1 MLETLNLTRMA
12 EALAEHAASRM
23 GLIARNV
30 AQADTPGY
38 KAMDLPDFAQ
48 VYQAGPPDGM
58 RDGMRATRPG
68 HLLSAPSTAQAIA
81 QPAAGEAQP
90 NGNTVSL
97 EREMVKSASVRQEHD
112 MALAV
117 YSHARDILRAS
128 LGRK

>member
-1 MLETLNLTRMA
+1 MLETLTLTRMA
-12 EALAEHAASRM
+12 GALADHAALRM
-23 GLIARNV
+23 DLIARNV

-38 KAMDLPDFAQ
+38 KAMGLPDFAQ
-48 VYQAGPPDGM
+48 VYDAGFADT
-58 RDGMRATRPG
+58 MRATRPG
-68 HLLSAPSTAQAIA
+68 HIATAPSATQAIA

-97 EREMVKSASVRQEHD
+97 EREMVASASVRQEHD

-117 YSHARDILRAS
+117 YSHARNIMRAS

>member
-12 EALAEHAASRM
+12 AGLADHAASRM
-23 GLIARNV
+23 DQVARNV
-30 AQADTPGY
+30 AQADTPGF

-48 VYQAGPPDGM
+48 VYDAGPQGT
-58 RDGMRATRPG
+58 MRATRAG
-68 HLLSAPSTAQAIA
+68 HIATAPSATQAIA
-81 QPAAGEAQP
+81 QPTAGETQP

>member
-1 MLETLNLTRMA
+1 MLETLNITRMA
-12 EALAEHAASRM
+12 AALADHASSRM
-23 GLIARNV
+23 DLVARNV

-48 VYQAGPPDGM
+48 VYDAGPQG
-58 RDGMRATRPG
+58 GMRATRPG
-68 HLLSAPSTAQAIA
+68 HITSGPSTAQAIA

-97 EREMVKSASVRQEHD
+97 EREMVKSAAVRQEHD

>member
-1 MLETLNLTRMA
+1 MLETLTLTRMA
-12 EALAEHAASRM
+12 GALADHAASRM
-23 GLIARNV
+23 DLIARNV

-38 KAMDLPDFAQ
+38 KAMGLPDFAQ
-48 VYQAGPPDGM
+48 VYDAGFADT
-58 RDGMRATRPG
+58 MRATRPG
-68 HLLSAPSTAQAIA
+68 HITTAPSETQAIA
-81 QPAAGEAQP
+81 QPSAGEAQP

-97 EREMVKSASVRQEHD
+97 EREMVASASVRQEHD

>member
-1 MLETLNLTRMA
+1 MLETLNLTRIA
-12 EALAEHAASRM
+12 QALAEHAAARM
-23 GLIARNV
+23 DQVARNV

-48 VYQAGPPDGM
+48 VYNAGPQGS
-58 RDGMRATRPG
+58 MRATRAG
-68 HLLSAPSTAQAIA
+68 HITTALRGPQNIA
-81 QPAAGEAQP
+81 QPAGGEAQP

-97 EREMVKSASVRQEHD
+97 EREMVKSAAIRQEHN

-117 YSHARDILRAS
+117 YGHARDILRAS

>member
-1 MLETLNLTRMA
+1 MLETLNLTRLA
-12 EALAEHAASRM
+12 EALAEHASSRM
-23 GLIARNV
+23 DNIARNV

-48 VYQAGPPDGM
+48 VYDAGPQG
-58 RDGMRATRPG
+58 GMRATRPG
-68 HLLSAPSTAQAIA
+68 HITSAHTAAHAIA

>member
-1 MLETLNLTRMA
+1 MLETLNITRMA
-12 EALAEHAASRM
+12 AALADHAASRM
-23 GLIARNV
+23 DQVARNV

-48 VYQAGPPDGM
+48 VYGAGPQGT
-58 RDGMRATRPG
+58 MRATRAG
-68 HLLSAPSTAQAIA
+68 HITSAPSATQAIA

>member
-12 EALAEHAASRM
+12 EALAEHASSRM
-23 GLIARNV
+23 GLVARNV

-38 KAMDLPDFAQ
+38 RAMDLPDFAQ
-48 VYQAGPPDGM
+48 VYDAGGQG
-58 RDGMRATRPG
+58 GMRATRSG
-68 HLLSAPSTAQAIA
+68 HITSAPSTAQAIA

>member
-12 EALAEHAASRM
+12 AALADHAASRM
-23 GLIARNV
+23 DQVARNV

-48 VYQAGPPDGM
+48 VYDAGPQG
-58 RDGMRATRPG
+58 GMRATRAG
-68 HLLSAPSTAQAIA
+68 HITTARSTAQAIA

>member
-1 MLETLNLTRMA
+1 MLESLNLTRMA

-23 GLIARNV
+23 DQIARNV
-30 AQADTPGY
+30 AQANTPGY

-48 VYQAGPPDGM
+48 VYDSGPQG
-58 RDGMRATRPG
+58 GMRATKAG
-68 HLLSAPSTAQAIA
+68 HITAAKTATEAIPQA
-81 QPAAGEAQP
+81 AAGAAAP

-97 EREMVKSASVRQEHD
+97 EREMVKSVSVRQEHD

-128 LGRK
+128 LGRR

>member
-12 EALAEHAASRM
+12 EALAEHASSRM
-23 GLIARNV
+23 DNIARNV

-48 VYQAGPPDGM
+48 VYDAGPQG
-58 RDGMRATRPG
+58 GMRATRPG
-68 HLLSAPSTAQAIA
+68 HITSAPTTAQAIA

>member
-1 MLETLNLTRMA
+1 MLETLNLTRLA
-12 EALAEHAASRM
+12 EALAEHASSRM
-23 GLIARNV
+23 DNIARNV

-48 VYQAGPPDGM
+48 VYDAGPQG
-58 RDGMRATRPG
+58 GMRATRPG
-68 HLLSAPSTAQAIA
+68 HITSARSAAQAIA